1 MKNWIKEE
9 IPLLHN
15 LLNEDTHD
23 FGTHNAHGF
32 PKTGRHLAQDFENQN
47 WPCQARR
54 PDKFLNE
61 TAKHK
66 EWESAQTRNKSI
78 ALCLSWAICVPCRHV
93 LNFLKSQQSR
103 NELRSPTRINYSRTY
118 NVLEGPPVILKRAV
132 DGRKPQMKYILGE
145 NYYN

>member
-47 WPCQARR
+47 WPCQARGS
-54 PDKFLNE
+54 DKFFNE
-61 TAKHK
+61 TANQKG
-66 EWESAQTRNKSI
+66 WESAQTLVINPLLY
-78 ALCLSWAICVPCRHV
+78 AWVEQFVYHV
-93 LNFLKSQQSR
+93 DMF
-103 NELRSPTRINYSRTY
+103 
-118 NVLEGPPVILKRAV
+118 
-132 DGRKPQMKYILGE
+132 
-145 NYYN
+145 